1 MSVEGFTCLLVFKN
15 IFSFALTFKG
25 FEWIQSGKVRPVFT
39 AIASVQVGIC
49 MLTVPMCTPFPL
61 LVLFNTLTHYADIF
75 GKKSRSFFHRHNIYF
90 KLTDAIANTIM
101 VPLDWIAS
109 KLGF

>member
-25 FEWIQSGKVRPVFT
+25 FEWIQRGKVKPVFT

-49 MLTVPMCTPFPL
+49 MLTVPMCWSL
-61 LVLFNTLTHYADIF
+61 LYMLS
-75 GKKSRSFFHRHNIYF
+75 GG
-90 KLTDAIANTIM
+90 ANTDHRYFRQKESLFLPSPQRI
-101 VPLDWIAS
+101 LQTH
-109 KLGF
+109 